1 MKNRTVKILSL
12 SFVVIFS
19 SFFLAGCGKKT
30 STLKNMEP
38 TSTPSRLVEL
48 KPEEKP
54 YISLIPR
61 EDGHE
66 LKMKISHIP
75 ASISQIEYELIYT
88 AIDNKLEMEKGVG
101 DTIKV
106 TNDNLERDLLLGTA
120 SCTNG
125 CKYKYDEGV
134 TGGTLSLTLI
144 SANGQMSTLEIPFTF
159 KSANDVKKDN
169 NLISLKTDNFSTK
182 LTPKTGEFYVLLK
195 NALVYSLFSSNSSKS
210 LVGDYPINQ

>member
-1 MKNRTVKILSL
+1 MKNKITQILTL
-12 SFVVIFS
+12 SFFVIFS
-19 SFFLAGCGKKT
+19 SFCLSGCGKKT
-30 STLKNMEP
+30 TTQNTEP
-38 TSTPSRLVEL
+38 TPTPVRLLEL
-48 KPEEKP
+48 KDEEKP
-54 YISLIPR
+54 YISLVPR

-66 LKMKISHIP
+66 LKMKISKIP

-88 AIDNKLEMEKGVG
+88 AVDKNLEMEKGVG

-106 TNDNLERDLLLGTA
+106 DSSNLERDLLLGTA

-144 SANGQMSTLEIPFTF
+144 STNGQMSTLEVPFTF

-182 LTPKTGEFYVLLK
+182 LTPKTGEFYILLK
-195 NALVYSLFSSNSSKS
+195 NALVYSLFSSNSNKS
-210 LVGDYPINQ
+210 LIGDYPIDK